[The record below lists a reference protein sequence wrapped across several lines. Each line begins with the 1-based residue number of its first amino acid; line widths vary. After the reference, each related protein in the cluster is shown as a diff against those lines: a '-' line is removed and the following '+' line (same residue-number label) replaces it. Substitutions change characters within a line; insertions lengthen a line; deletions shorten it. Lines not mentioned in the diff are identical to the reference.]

1 MKLSEWAKKQGVSYR
16 TALRWFHGGTLP
28 LEAEQ
33 IYTGTIIVK
42 VETVLE
48 HKRPLFMRAYHHRI
62 KNRTSILRL
71 FASLNSPL
79 KRNCQSKK

>member
-28 LEAEQ
+28 VEAEQ

-48 HKRPLFMRAYHHRI
+48 HNKTALYARVSSSDQ
-62 KNRTSILRL
+62 NRTSILRL
-71 FASLNSPL
+71 FVSLNSPL